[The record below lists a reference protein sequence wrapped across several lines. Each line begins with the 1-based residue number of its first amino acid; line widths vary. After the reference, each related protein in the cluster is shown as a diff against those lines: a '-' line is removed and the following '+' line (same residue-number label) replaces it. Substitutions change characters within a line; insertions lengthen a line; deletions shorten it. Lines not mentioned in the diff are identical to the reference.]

1 VVGVKSMI
9 QKNPYEPPKEYIKP
23 RVPKYK
29 EPVIDW
35 AGLIIISGVLF
46 AILTM
51 SLLAL
56 ATKIKL

>member
-1 VVGVKSMI
+1 MI

-51 SLLAL
+51 SLIAL

>member
-1 VVGVKSMI
+1 MI

-51 SLLAL
+51 ALLSIS
-56 ATKIKL
+56 TMIKL

>member
-1 VVGVKSMI
+1 MVGVESMI
-9 QKNPYEPPKEYIKP
+9 QKNPYEPPKECIKP

-51 SLLAL
+51 ALLSIS
-56 ATKIKL
+56 TMIKL